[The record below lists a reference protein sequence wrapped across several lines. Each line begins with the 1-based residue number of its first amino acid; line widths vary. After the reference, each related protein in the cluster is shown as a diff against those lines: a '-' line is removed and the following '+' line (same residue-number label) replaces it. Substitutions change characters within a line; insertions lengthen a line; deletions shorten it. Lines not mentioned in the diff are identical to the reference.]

1 VEVGI
6 GVASGEEFVGNV
18 SGGGYKD
25 FAAVGDV
32 TNIAARLTSSA
43 RNGQIVIDAPTYEDV
58 AQAFPDAVREELA
71 LKGKHDPVVA
81 YWIPP

>member
-1 VEVGI
+1 
-6 GVASGEEFVGNV
+6 
-18 SGGGYKD
+18 
-25 FAAVGDV
+25 
-32 TNIAARLTSSA
+32 
-43 RNGQIVIDAPTYEDV
+43 V